1 MKRKEAENFRVVR
14 GKNYSVE
21 EKMKEIIAEL
31 EKESVLDFL
40 EYFNR
45 QETLEEAVVSFFSL
59 LELIKARLVMA
70 VQERLFQTIKVWL
83 RGESKA
89 RQ

>member
-1 MKRKEAENFRVVR
+1 
-14 GKNYSVE
+14 
-21 EKMKEIIAEL
+21 MKEIITAL

-40 EYFNR
+40 EFFNR
-45 QETLEEAVVSFFSL
+45 QESLEEAIVSFFSL
-59 LELIKARLVMA
+59 LELIKGHLVMA

-83 RGESKA
+83 RRGSKV

>member
-1 MKRKEAENFRVVR
+1 
-14 GKNYSVE
+14 
-21 EKMKEIIAEL
+21 MKEIIATL

-45 QETLEEAVVSFFSL
+45 QENLEEAIVSFFSL

-83 RGESKA
+83 RRESKA